1 MRFLLIMVLAIVI
14 FAIAVS
20 DDIDITESDTTESLH
35 DPILVE
41 HYDGMDLYAQPLND
55 GRVMYFYEISDG
67 DCVRYRIISS
77 TSIEGSFKP
86 NF

>member
-1 MRFLLIMVLAIVI
+1 MRFLPIMVLAIVI

-20 DDIDITESDTTESLH
+20 DDTDTTESLH
-35 DPILVE
+35 NPILVE
-41 HYDGMDLYAQPLND
+41 HYDGMDLYAQPLDD
-55 GRVMYFYEISDG
+55 GSVMYFYEINDG

-77 TSIEGSFKP
+77 ASIDGSFKP

>member
-20 DDIDITESDTTESLH
+20 DDTDNTTESLH

-41 HYDGMDLYAQPLND
+41 HNDGMDLYAQPLND

-67 DCVRYRIISS
+67 DCVKYRIISS
-77 TSIEGSFKP
+77 ASIEGSFKP

>member
-1 MRFLLIMVLAIVI
+1 MRFLPIMVLAIVI

-20 DDIDITESDTTESLH
+20 DDTDTTESLH
-35 DPILVE
+35 NPILVE

-55 GRVMYFYEISDG
+55 GSVMYFYEINDG
-67 DCVRYRIISS
+67 DCVRYRIVSS
-77 TSIEGSFKP
+77 ASIDGSFKP